1 MEQIVAALIS
11 AVASVLVALIGR
23 KTSTESADGAAS
35 SNVRSASKANRV
47 PSGKRP
53 WTVMLFIL
61 VPWILVTPPLIHW
74 DFVGV
79 NMFVIVVVTLITS
92 AIWPIRPLGAAAIV
106 LGLHPLNFLMEP
118 VAKGMRGMS
127 MAGRFETSKV
137 VLLLSIFLGNAAI
150 AAGLCAWR
158 TKKVAVTAISDRQ
171 MEQSMDIESQRPPDI
186 ESHKAP
192 SGSLVHDLERLTALH
207 TQGQLSDE
215 EFLKAKQRL
224 LSS

>member
-1 MEQIVAALIS
+1 MEQIVAAIIS
-11 AVASVLVALIGR
+11 AVASVIVALIGQ
-23 KTSTESADGAAS
+23 KAAS
-35 SNVRSASKANRV
+35 AGETAAPSVPSASKTERV
-47 PSGKRP
+47 PSRKKP
-53 WTVMLFIL
+53 WMVMLFVL

-74 DFVGV
+74 DFVSV
-79 NMFVIVVVTLITS
+79 NMFVIVVVTLIAS
-92 AIWPIRPLGAAAIV
+92 ALWPIRPLGAAAIV

-118 VAKGMRGMS
+118 VAKGIRGMS

-137 VLLLSIFLGNAAI
+137 VLLLSIFLGNAVI

-158 TKKVAVTAISDRQ
+158 EKKVAVSGVSGRTAGQFIEPKS
-171 MEQSMDIESQRPPDI
+171 QSAPDVKPQ
-186 ESHKAP
+186 SAAF
-192 SGSLVHDLERLTALH
+192 GSLVHDLERLTALH